1 MMDAAPGQL
10 CARARFW
17 ASLRVDGELSELES
31 ALLDSHLGRCAACR
45 EYEGGVTAATALL
58 RADAPAI
65 PAPVTIAAAPA
76 PARFLL
82 GAAAAVLVVLAAA
95 VGGLVSR
102 TVSPAS
108 SPSASGLHSVA
119 VVSTVETPDQLRR
132 LRRTSLLNQRPLP
145 PEVMREP
152 Y

>member
-31 ALLDSHLGRCAACR
+31 ALLDSHLGRCAECR
-45 EYEGGVTAATALL
+45 RYAVGVTSATALL
-58 RADAPAI
+58 REQAPAV
-65 PAPVTIAAAPA
+65 PAPVTLTAAPA

-82 GAAAAVLVVLAAA
+82 GATAAVLVVLAAA
-95 VGGLVSR
+95 LGGLVSR
-102 TVSPAS
+102 AV
-108 SPSASGLHSVA
+108 SPSASPSASALHSVA

-145 PEVMREP
+145 PEVTREP